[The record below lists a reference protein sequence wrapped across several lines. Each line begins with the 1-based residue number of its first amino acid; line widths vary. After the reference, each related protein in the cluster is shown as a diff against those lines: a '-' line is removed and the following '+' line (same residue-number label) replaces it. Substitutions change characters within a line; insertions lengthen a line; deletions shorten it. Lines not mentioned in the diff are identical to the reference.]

1 MRRSFSLLFNSSAR
15 LTYFHD
21 ALLLG
26 ISCARLF
33 ILGRRTTG
41 YYRIHKPKIAVLPG
55 NMSYIR
61 AWCDMQG
68 ADGGWILLQ
77 QRNDTT
83 VNFSRN
89 WVSFEN
95 GFGKPGVGF
104 WVGNKYMH
112 AITLNRRHMLR
123 IELPDIY
130 WGDQSLFGEYD
141 NFQVLGPSTGYALNL
156 GRYRGGLSDILSIV
170 NNSAFSTWD
179 RDNDEVDEECAK
191 TGRGAWWYG
200 KTCYIYD
207 LNSMVGFLTMKIKA
221 REVLEGKSLSFSLFK
236 KVCLR
241 CERVTNDSYLE
252 RIASYYYLCSLEP
265 DYSSSRSF
273 GPEETKVNIEMYR
286 LISFRNITFRIG
298 LE

>member
-1 MRRSFSLLFNSSAR
+1 M
-15 LTYFHD
+15 
-21 ALLLG
+21 
-26 ISCARLF
+26 
-33 ILGRRTTG
+33 
-41 YYRIHKPKIAVLPG
+41 
-55 NMSYIR
+55 
-61 AWCDMQG
+61 WCDMDG
-68 ADGGWILLQ
+68 PDGGWFLLQ
-77 QRNDTT
+77 ERANATFNLFRD
-83 VNFSRN
+83 
-89 WVSFEN
+89 WVSYEN
-95 GFGKPGVGF
+95 GFGKPGVGYWF
-104 WVGNKYMH
+104 GNINLHSMTFKRNYV
-112 AITLNRRHMLR
+112 LK
-123 IELPDIY
+123 IELPGYVDEVTTT
-130 WGDQSLFGEYD
+130 LLAEYD

-221 REVLEGKSLSFSLFK
+221 REVLEGKALSFSLFK

-252 RIASYYYLCSLEP
+252 RIACYYYLCSLEP